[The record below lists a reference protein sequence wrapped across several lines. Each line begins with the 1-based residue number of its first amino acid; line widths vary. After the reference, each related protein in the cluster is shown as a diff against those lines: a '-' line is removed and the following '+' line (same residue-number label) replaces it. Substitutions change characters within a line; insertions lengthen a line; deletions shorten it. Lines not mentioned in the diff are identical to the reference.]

1 MQQDVGIGRL
11 EASRSFQQF
20 HPAMVILV
28 PHDLLDFKENPV
40 HGASEKCGSSLHDLF
55 TSVMM
60 GNTKMRI
67 KLFLEK
73 RRVNDDKSKIVFISQ
88 IG

>member
-1 MQQDVGIGRL
+1 
-11 EASRSFQQF
+11 
-20 HPAMVILV
+20 
-28 PHDLLDFKENPV
+28 
-40 HGASEKCGSSLHDLF
+40 
-55 TSVMM
+55 MM

>member
-1 MQQDVGIGRL
+1 
-11 EASRSFQQF
+11 
-20 HPAMVILV
+20 
-28 PHDLLDFKENPV
+28 
-40 HGASEKCGSSLHDLF
+40 
-55 TSVMM
+55 MM

-67 KLFLEK
+67 KLFLEN